1 MEVRHARRGD
11 AGAES
16 VEYTYLLSRGCSEER
31 HYGMESVKEQFGGNL
46 GAIKYVTAFIIA
58 SVGLRAAE
66 ITALPSNII
75 QEAKAI
81 ASKVSQQL
89 LVRFGNIMFGLLN
102 ICTSCVQNILNKLR
116 LN

>member
-1 MEVRHARRGD
+1 MEVRHARRGE

-31 HYGMESVKEQFGGNL
+31 HYGMESGKEQFGGNWQ
-46 GAIKYVTAFIIA
+46 IRYVTMFIIA

-66 ITALPSNII
+66 MTALPSNII
-75 QEAKAI
+75 QEAKTI

-89 LVRFGNIMFGLLN
+89 LVRFRNIILGLFNNCLN
-102 ICTSCVQNILNKLR
+102 
-116 LN
+116 